1 MLFVG
6 QESSYV
12 YDSEGVIF
20 KESPAFV
27 LTLEKPAPTKKTQSQ
42 VKTVKIEKK
51 AETKPFKINLSHY
64 VQGDLNLIG
73 ESSFVSH
80 VSFPESRKRNE
91 PDIQAVNE
99 RTTPPVKIEER
110 KSDIVVSLPAQA
122 GASGGKVIETVYFD
136 FDSFELKSEEKKKL
150 DSLSRDI
157 NYRVTGY
164 TCDIGE
170 KSYNDRLALKRARA
184 VKDYLGDIVKEV
196 DGKGKCCYVDLRER
210 WRNRRV
216 EIKPINK

>member
-91 PDIQAVNE
+91 PDIQAVKE

-110 KSDIVVSLPAQA
+110 KSDIVGSLPCA
-122 GASGGKVIETVYFD
+122 GRRLWRKGYRN
-136 FDSFELKSEEKKKL
+136 
-150 DSLSRDI
+150 SLFRF
-157 NYRVTGY
+157 
-164 TCDIGE
+164 
-170 KSYNDRLALKRARA
+170 
-184 VKDYLGDIVKEV
+184 
-196 DGKGKCCYVDLRER
+196 
-210 WRNRRV
+210 
-216 EIKPINK
+216 